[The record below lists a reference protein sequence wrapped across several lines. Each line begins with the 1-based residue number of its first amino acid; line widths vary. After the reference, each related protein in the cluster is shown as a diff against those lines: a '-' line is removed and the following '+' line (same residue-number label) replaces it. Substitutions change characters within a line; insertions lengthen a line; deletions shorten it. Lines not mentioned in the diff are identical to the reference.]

1 MAVGKNKKLSKGGG
15 KRGGKKKQG
24 DIFLKKE
31 WYDIKAP
38 SMFSVKQVGKTLV
51 TRSAGT
57 KIASDGLKGRIFEA
71 SLADLNADEDQAF
84 RKMLLK
90 CEDVQGKNVLTNWAG
105 MDFTTDKLRSLVRKW
120 FSLIETF
127 VDVKTTDQYT
137 LRVFCIGFTKRRMD
151 QAKRTCYAQSGQ
163 IRQIRKKMNEV
174 ITREVSTC
182 DLKENVLKF
191 IPEVIG
197 KEIEKVC
204 AGIYPLQNVYI
215 RKVKI
220 LKSPKFDVTK
230 LMEVHGDYSGEEVGA
245 KVERPV
251 EEKKEEE
258 A

>member
-1 MAVGKNKKLSKGGG
+1 MAVGKNKRMSKGKKGS
-15 KRGGKKKQG
+15 KKKQL
-24 DIFLKKE
+24 DPFLKKE
-31 WYDIKAP
+31 WYNIKAP

-57 KIASDGLKGRIFEA
+57 KIASDGLKGRIFEV
-71 SLADLNADEDQAF
+71 SLADLNQDEDQAF

-90 CEDVQGKNVLTNWAG
+90 CEDVQGTNVLTQFHG
-105 MDFTTDKLRSLVRKW
+105 MDFTTDKIRSLVRKW
-120 FSLIETF
+120 FSLIECYA
-127 VDVKTTDQYT
+127 DVKTTDGYT

-151 QAKRTCYAQSGQ
+151 QTKRTCYAQSGQ
-163 IRQIRKKMNEV
+163 IRQIRKKMVE
-174 ITREVSTC
+174 IISRETTTC
-182 DLKENVLKF
+182 DLKECVLKF

-220 LKSPKFDVTK
+220 LGAPKFDVTK
-230 LMEVHGDYSGEEVGA
+230 LMEVHGDYTSEEVGA
-245 KVERPV
+245 KVERPA
-251 EEKKEEE
+251 EEKKEEPE